1 MKRGENIAREKIA
14 REKEK
19 TKNSEISKSEKT
31 EPNGKATK
39 EENLNWEN
47 SRELKIFISEK
58 ISKKNREKILN
69 ELSNSFSIHE
79 TKTIDGSDIAILS
92 EKEIDRAKENI
103 LSILFVSRKT
113 GKINPELTEKGI
125 SDVITSRDI
134 QKKLSFSIKSLL
146 KFLKKQ
152 NSISEGRIDTL
163 LKVEEEIEKNRNSTY
178 ILLAIQI
185 CNFDSIVILFGE
197 MISQKLSN
205 YIEKILKE
213 IEGEKLIG
221 KISERKFILLKKT
234 EKQDYE
240 SALKE
245 AESLAKRIIKSF
257 ENIQKVYEK
266 ETNIPLNIGVAI
278 YPYDNDKAEELVH
291 LAEEL
296 IMKDTSESKISFVSD
311 EMKNRKYIKVKILN
325 QLLRAI
331 EEKRLLFAFQPVY
344 EAKTMKLKMLEVL
357 LRWKGEEINPE
368 DILEAT
374 YISGLEKKLIEYMF
388 VNLCEIF
395 QKIKKRYDF
404 SVNLHMRN
412 LTKGVVYKIMNI
424 ISYYGVPPTNICI
437 EISEKSKPDEIIEN
451 KQNLLMLK
459 NTGMKIAID
468 DFGSKESSIFQ
479 IREIPADIVKV
490 DREIVKLLTS
500 DEEEKRKFAECI
512 FLMLKGTG
520 KKIVVEGIET
530 EEELKESIRLGAD
543 FVQGFLLS
551 LPIGEEELLS
561 MI

>member
-103 LSILFVSRKT
+103 LSIPFVSRKT

-197 MISQKLSN
+197 MMSQKISN

-266 ETNIPLNIGVAI
+266 GTNIPLNIGVAI

-344 EAKTMKLKMLEVL
+344 EAKTMKLKMIEVL

-388 VNLCEIF
+388 VNLCEIL

-551 LPIGEEELLS
+551 HPIGEEELLS

>member
-388 VNLCEIF
+388 VNLCEIL

-551 LPIGEEELLS
+551 HPIGEEELLS

>member
-278 YPYDNDKAEELVH
+278 YPYDNDKTEELVH

-344 EAKTMKLKMLEVL
+344 EAKTMKLKMIEVL

-388 VNLCEIF
+388 VNLCEIL

-551 LPIGEEELLS
+551 HPIGEEELLS

>member
-1 MKRGENIAREKIA
+1 MKRGGNIAREKIA

-19 TKNSEISKSEKT
+19 AKAPEIYESEKT

-39 EENLNWEN
+39 EENLNREN
-47 SRELKIFISEK
+47 NEELKIFISEK
-58 ISKKNREKILN
+58 ISKKNRAKILN
-69 ELSNSFSIHE
+69 ELSNFFSIYE
-79 TKTIDGSDIAILS
+79 TKIIDRSDIAILS
-92 EKEIDRAKENI
+92 EKEIDKVKENTP
-103 LSILFVSRKT
+103 SILLISEKT
-113 GKINPELTEKGI
+113 RKINPELAEKGI
-125 SDVITSRDI
+125 FDVITSRDI
-134 QKKLSFSIKSLL
+134 LKKLSFSVKSLIKS
-146 KFLKKQ
+146 LKKQ
-152 NSISEGRIDTL
+152 NSVSEGRIDTL

-178 ILLAIQI
+178 ILLAVQI

-197 MISQKLSN
+197 KMSQRISN
-205 YIEKILKE
+205 YTEKILKD
-213 IEGEKLIG
+213 IGGEKLIG
-221 KISERKFILLKKT
+221 KISERKFVLLKKA

-245 AESLAKRIIKSF
+245 AESLAKRIIKNF
-257 ENIQKVYEK
+257 EDIQKAYEK
-266 ETNIPLNIGVAI
+266 EINIPLNIGVAI
-278 YPYDNDKAEELVH
+278 YPYDSDKAEELIH
-291 LAEEL
+291 LVEEL
-296 IMKDTSESKISFVSD
+296 IIKDTSESKISFVSD

-325 QLLRAI
+325 QLSRAI

-374 YISGLEKKLIEYMF
+374 HISGLEKKLIEYVF

-395 QKIKKRYDF
+395 QKIKKYDF

-424 ISYYGVPPTNICI
+424 LSYYGVPPTNICI
-437 EISEKSKPDEIIEN
+437 EISEKSKQDEIIEN
-451 KQNLLMLK
+451 KPNLIMLK
-459 NTGMKIAID
+459 NIGMKIAID

-479 IREIPADIVKV
+479 LREIPADIVKV
-490 DREIVKLLTS
+490 DREIVKFLTS
-500 DEEEKRKFAECI
+500 DEEEKRKFAESV

-520 KKIVVEGIET
+520 KKIVVEGIEK

-551 LPIGEEELLS
+551 HPIGEEELLS
-561 MI
+561 MIT

>member
-197 MISQKLSN
+197 MMSQKISN

-311 EMKNRKYIKVKILN
+311 KMKNRKYIKVKILN

-344 EAKTMKLKMLEVL
+344 EAKTMKLKMIEVL

-388 VNLCEIF
+388 VNLCEIL